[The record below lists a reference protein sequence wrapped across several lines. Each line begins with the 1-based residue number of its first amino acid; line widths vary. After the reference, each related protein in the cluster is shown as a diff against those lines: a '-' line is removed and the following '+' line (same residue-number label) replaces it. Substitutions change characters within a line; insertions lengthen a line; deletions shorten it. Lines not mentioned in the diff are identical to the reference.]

1 MSYSQIELIT
11 FDIISWGLQFSL
23 SDSNLIIFNQT
34 KQRRNFVQN
43 FQAGDDLIFQIE
55 SGYGLMRILAID
67 ETSSGEK
74 IWHLSAF
81 NELFLDVEFAD
92 MALANPDSLTLNI
105 PHFALTQRAF
115 ESTQVARMGNR
126 PLTDE
131 EKKIVENWRQNP
143 ASEVSDRSA
152 RLMLGLR

>member
-1 MSYSQIELIT
+1 
-11 FDIISWGLQFSL
+11 
-23 SDSNLIIFNQT
+23 
-34 KQRRNFVQN
+34 VQN

-67 ETSSGEK
+67 EDERGNK

-92 MALANPDSLTLNI
+92 MALASPESLTVSI

-115 ESTQVARMGNR
+115 DSTQVARMGNR
-126 PLTDE
+126 PLTEE
-131 EKKIVENWRQNP
+131 EKQTVEKWRHNP
-143 ASEVSDRSA
+143 NAEISDRSA
-152 RLMLGLR
+152 RLMMGLR